1 MQCNLNMNMNIEQ
14 KCNAIYKKKVFIL
27 CNSNNSNNN
36 NNNNNIFVLTPF
48 ESNHEYTDI
57 LATTKFTT

>member
-1 MQCNLNMNMNIEQ
+1 MNIDRAKNVMQ
-14 KCNAIYKKKVFIL
+14 FMKIVFIL
-27 CNSNNSNNN
+27 FNSNNSNKN